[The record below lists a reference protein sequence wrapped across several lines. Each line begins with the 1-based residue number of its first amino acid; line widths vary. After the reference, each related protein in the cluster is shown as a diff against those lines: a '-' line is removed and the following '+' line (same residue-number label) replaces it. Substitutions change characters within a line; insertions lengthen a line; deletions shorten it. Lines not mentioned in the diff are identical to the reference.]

1 MKNALILSALL
12 LTTACAS
19 TNTKPVA
26 DTASTKGFDSVLSTY
41 QYPFPVHF
49 YTFKSQG
56 QDLNMAYMDI
66 APAQE
71 NNKGTI
77 VLLHGKNFPGA
88 YFETLIRSLSGEGF
102 RVIVPDQIGFGK
114 STKPAYYQY
123 SFHALAQNTQN
134 LLKSLNIDKYK
145 LLGHSMGGMVASR
158 MSLMFP
164 DSITQ
169 LFLVNPIGLE
179 DWKTMTSYRPVEDGF
194 KGELASSAEKI
205 KQYQLD
211 SYYDGKWKPE
221 YDKWLEIPTGWILGP
236 DYSVIAWNAALT
248 SDMVFTQPVIY
259 EFKNIK
265 APTVLIIGQRDRTAI
280 GKAWA
285 SEENKKKMGNY
296 PALGKQAARL
306 IPKAKLEE
314 LKGLGH
320 MPFIEDYQA
329 FWSAMKKHL

>member
-12 LTTACAS
+12 MTTACAS
-19 TNTKPVA
+19 TGNKPAAETK
-26 DTASTKGFDSVLSTY
+26 STKGFDSVLSTY

-49 YTFKSQG
+49 YNFKSQG
-56 QDLNMAYMDI
+56 QDLKMAYMDI
-66 APAQE
+66 APTKE
-71 NNKGTI
+71 SGKGTI

-88 YFETLIRSLSGEGF
+88 YFETLINSLTAEGF

-123 SFHALAQNTQN
+123 SFHALGQNTQN
-134 LLKSLNIDKYK
+134 LLKSLNIEKYK
-145 LLGHSMGGMVASR
+145 LLGHSVGGMVASR

-164 DSITQ
+164 DSVTQ

-179 DWKTMTSYRPVEDGF
+179 DWKTMTSYRPVEDGLRA
-194 KGELASSAEKI
+194 ELASSPDKI

-236 DYSVIAWNAALT
+236 DYPVIAWNAALT

-285 SEENKKKMGNY
+285 PEENKKKMGNY
-296 PALGKQAARL
+296 PALGKQAAKL
-306 IPKAKLEE
+306 IPKSKLEE
-314 LKGLGH
+314 LNGLGH
-320 MPFIEDYQA
+320 MPFIEDYDA
-329 FWSAMKKHL
+329 FWKAMKKHL